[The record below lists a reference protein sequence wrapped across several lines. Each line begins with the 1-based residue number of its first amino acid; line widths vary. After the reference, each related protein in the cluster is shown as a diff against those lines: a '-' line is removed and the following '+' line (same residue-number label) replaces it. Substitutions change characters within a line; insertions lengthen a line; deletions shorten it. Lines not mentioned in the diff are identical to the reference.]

1 MGVRDRLIPA
11 ASLVLALG
19 LVTGAVSCKRKTE
32 DDGRK
37 APVAPSSA
45 PPDRLGPNEAPEGT
59 EVLHGLRLPL
69 RSRVADKVGNITV
82 VRSALPLEQLATYV
96 RARVDGGTVT
106 AGAAST
112 AFRNVVVK
120 GGDTATQLEIKV
132 QPTLDPDWRS
142 EMHVHVVPKSDVP
155 PEASEE
161 ERWRRAGVGPD
172 GKLIDRLK
180 RE

>member
-1 MGVRDRLIPA
+1 MGVRDRLIPG

-19 LVTGAVSCKRKTE
+19 LATGVAGCKRKT
-32 DDGRK
+32 DDDAQK
-37 APVAPSSA
+37 ARVAPSSP
-45 PPDRLGPNEAPEGT
+45 PPDSLGPNEAPEGT

-82 VRSALPLEQLATYV
+82 VRSALPLEQLSTYV

-120 GGDTATQLEIKV
+120 GGDAATQLEIKV
-132 QPTLDPDWRS
+132 QPTQDPDWRS

-155 PEASEE
+155 PETSEQ

>member
-1 MGVRDRLIPA
+1 MGVRDRLSSGLA
-11 ASLVLALG
+11 LSLALG
-19 LVTGAVSCKRKTE
+19 LAAATAGCKRKT
-32 DDGRK
+32 DDESRK
-37 APVAPSSA
+37 APVTAPSA
-45 PPDRLGPNEAPEGT
+45 PTDRLAPDEAPEGT

-120 GGDTATQLEIKV
+120 GGDAATQLEIKV